1 MLNHQD
7 QLVELIRELET
18 RNHIF
23 ATDPMLIDEQL
34 KSENMSVKEKL
45 YQRAKRIDNQK
56 ILSKMLSKLD
66 YKIRLIILVLTV
78 IWLIT
83 GFVGTFALLQAQIVN
98 FFYLLI
104 CLLGWH
110 TLSWGFWIINSI
122 KNGENQLS
130 VFTNFLNPSQFIRN
144 RDDVTQSA
152 IALYQR
158 QIEHIGV
165 RWYLSKIG
173 HQLWL
178 ASLLGMLLALI
189 TLFSVRNVNFAWES
203 TLFSADSV
211 RMIVHKLAW
220 LPDLLGF
227 ATPSDAQIIQSE
239 QLANNAHKNGYE
251 WAVLLMSSLFLYA
264 IVPRFCL
271 WIWCISAIKKDKVSL
286 DFQLPYYQKL
296 FNYWSKQIVDKDDF
310 VEEKNTSI
318 FTQAQLIDG
327 NKVAVLLEYPY
338 FDNAWYEKILHK
350 YQQHFDNVTD
360 FEVVD
365 DRKQIQQLIDYLQ
378 KNAVQVLLGVSANCL
393 PDRGTLRKIEK
404 IAQYAEQGLI
414 ICLLGNKNELNNE
427 NKPNSNKRM
436 TEWRNLLTE
445 KNIAFINMLE

>member
-1 MLNHQD
+1 MLKHQD

-34 KSENMSVKEKL
+34 KAENLTAKEKL
-45 YQRAKRIDNQK
+45 YQRAKRIDNQNL
-56 ILSKMLSKLD
+56 LSKMLSKLD
-66 YKIRLIILVLTV
+66 YKIRLIILTLTA
-78 IWLIT
+78 IWFIT
-83 GFVGTFALLQAQIVN
+83 GFVGAFALLQAQIVN

-110 TLSWGFWIINSI
+110 TFSLAIWIINSI

-178 ASLLGMLLALI
+178 ASLFGMLLALI

-203 TLFSADSV
+203 TLFSAESV
-211 RMIVHKLAW
+211 RAIIHKLAW

-239 QLANNAHKNGYE
+239 QMANGTAKNGYE
-251 WAVLLMSSLFLYA
+251 WAMLLMSSLFLYA

-271 WIWCISAIKKDKVSL
+271 WLWCIFAVKKDKISL
-286 DFQLPYYQKL
+286 DLQLPYYQKL
-296 FNYWSKQIVDKDDF
+296 FNYWSKKIVDKDDF
-310 VEEKNTSI
+310 IEKTEKQ
-318 FTQAQLIDG
+318 TLQQAQLIDG

-338 FDNAWYEKILHK
+338 FNKNWYEKILQK
-350 YQQHFDNVTD
+350 YQHNSDNVKD
-360 FEVVD
+360 FSVVD
-365 DRKQIQQLIDYLQ
+365 DRQQIQQLIDYLQ
-378 KNAVQVLLGVSANCL
+378 KNKVQVLLGVQENCL

-404 IAQYAEQGLI
+404 IANNARQGLI
-414 ICLLGNKNELNNE
+414 ICLLNNE
-427 NKPNSNKRM
+427 NQPNSTQRM
-436 TEWRNLLTE
+436 SEWRNLLTE
-445 KNIAFINMLE
+445 KHIAFINMLE